1 MKRTFAVA
9 MVFWPKIMAP
19 STICIGMKETVSLVF
34 DLSIRMPC
42 RTFISLSLKPYEVIN
57 LRQSVKLLLSNR
69 WSVRHMLVE
78 VLAVGLFIYLQF
90 SDKYL
95 SLWAMAAAIL
105 SLAGMEGSN
114 LTTHTVAH
122 VKAFLNRTSDR
133 NLS

>member
-19 STICIGMKETVSLVF
+19 STICIGMKEAVSLVF
-34 DLSIRMPC
+34 DLSIRMRC

-105 SLAGMEGSN
+105 SLAGMEG
-114 LTTHTVAH
+114 LI
-122 VKAFLNRTSDR
+122 
-133 NLS
+133 